1 MRSITR
7 LALVALLSA
16 GLCNLSVMAAAG
28 TPLGMVVNAEN
39 AHLSEATATLGTNVF
54 AGDSLQTDPDGTLRV
69 RVGSNQVYLAAASFA
84 MLLQHHDNIRVKLD
98 RGTVGFS
105 SPAASHFE
113 IETPVGIIR
122 GANGKA
128 AFGEVT
134 IVGPGKIMVAAY
146 HGAIVVSNA
155 GFERTI
161 AEGNAYNVSLA
172 QGPEGAGTGNGSDDN
187 SGNTNNVPQQAIH
200 NYEPLVFT
208 AIIMGTL
215 AGLGYLVWHY
225 ANESDPSPPSN

>member
-1 MRSITR
+1 
-7 LALVALLSA
+7 
-16 GLCNLSVMAAAG
+16 MAAAG

-39 AHLSEATATLGTNVF
+39 AHLSEATAALGTNVF

-84 MLLQHHDNIRVKLD
+84 MLLQDHDNIRVKLD

-134 IVGPGKIMVAAY
+134 VIGPGKIMVAA
-146 HGAIVVSNA
+146 A
-155 GFERTI
+155 
-161 AEGNAYNVSLA
+161 
-172 QGPEGAGTGNGSDDN
+172 
-187 SGNTNNVPQQAIH
+187 
-200 NYEPLVFT
+200 
-208 AIIMGTL
+208 
-215 AGLGYLVWHY
+215 
-225 ANESDPSPPSN
+225 PPSN